1 MIDTH
6 KMSIFLAF
14 WLGLYVLV
22 TLGFADAFWGI
33 HLLIFF
39 PTWMQILTVVCLS
52 ALFIPAVH
60 NGIMQ
65 IAEWLCQKIPH
76 WLRLLLLISSALF
89 LFYLFPSTTHFLGDG
104 ALLLRELSQT
114 NPDATHQPDRAPL
127 IFFLIGQLKKLGF
140 TAKITYQL
148 YSWTAGVLYVLL
160 AFLSAYRV
168 GRIRAERIVAL
179 GLLVTPS
186 FALLFFGYIETYALL
201 LPMSLAYLLAGQYVL
216 QEKRA
221 LYLPAIL
228 LGILIPL
235 HLIYVLLIPS
245 LLILTQKQIKQG
257 CISLF
262 LTSMIACG
270 LLWVSGLPP
279 WQILK
284 QSGGAAFLTFEADFH
299 RPYSL
304 LSIARV
310 VDVANQYLLVIPAGI
325 GILFL
330 CGRKLRPQNITEIFL
345 VTAALFPVL
354 FTLIANAKIGAFRDW
369 DVMGVATL
377 PFIFW
382 CTYAFVRK
390 GAVKSSGPVLIGIGA
405 LHVILWIGVNTTPS
419 KAEARFKMA
428 LQTSALSPYAQS
440 YGWETLGGYY
450 RSNNQLDLALEAY
463 KQALKADPKHPRHWN
478 AAGNL
483 YRRMGQPENALQHFL
498 QAVAITPDFAGAY
511 SNLGNALNQLER
523 YEEAISAYEHA
534 LSLDANLSEAYTNLG
549 VAHHALGQYKKAVD
563 AHLQALKNKPHFT
576 EALNNLGNTYN
587 AMGNYQAARDVL
599 LQAIQTAPNH
609 AFAQANIGNTYL
621 GLQNYNEALKHLN
634 IALTLQ
640 PNLVAAHFNR
650 GLALAELHQWN
661 DAVTAFEEV
670 IRLNPQFVSAYHSLG
685 MVYEQLGQRDQV
697 RTYYQKLL
705 EINPNYPH
713 SALIQKWFQENP

>member
-1 MIDTH
+1 MTDKYKTF
-6 KMSIFLAF
+6 IFLAL
-14 WLGLYVLV
+14 WLGLYTLV
-22 TLGFADAFWGI
+22 AFGFVDAMWGI
-33 HLLIFF
+33 HQLVFFSMWIRVLVLIGIG
-39 PTWMQILTVVCLS
+39 T
-52 ALFIPAVH
+52 LFIPAVQ
-60 NGIMQ
+60 NGTLL
-65 IAEWLCQKIPH
+65 IAQWLCEKIPR
-76 WLRLLLLISSALF
+76 WLRPLLLVSLTLP
-89 LFYLFPSTTHFLGDG
+89 LFYHFQTATHFLGDG
-104 ALLLRELSQT
+104 DLLLRELSQT
-114 NPDATHQPDRAPL
+114 DADATHHPDRAPL
-127 IFFLIGQLKKLGF
+127 IFYLIGHLKNLGF
-140 TAKITYQL
+140 SAEVTHRL
-148 YSWTAGVLYVLL
+148 YSWCSGILYTLL
-160 AFLSAYRV
+160 ALLAAHQV
-168 GRIRAERIVAL
+168 GRERTERIITL
-179 GLLVTPS
+179 GLFLTPG
-186 FALLFFGYIETYALL
+186 FVLLFFGYVETYALL
-201 LPMSLAYLLAGQYVL
+201 LPVSMAYLLAGLYAM

-221 LYLPAIL
+221 TYLPALL

-235 HLIYVLLIPS
+235 HLLYAMLIPS
-245 LLILTQKQIKQG
+245 LLIFAQRRVLHAG
-257 CISLF
+257 VSLI
-262 LTSMIACG
+262 LAGGIACG
-270 LLWVSGLPP
+270 LLWALGVPP
-279 WQILK
+279 WQILG
-284 QSGGAAFLTFEADFH
+284 QSGGAAFLTFKADFH
-299 RPYSL
+299 RPYGLFSL
-304 LSIARV
+304 ARI
-310 VDVANQYLLVIPAGI
+310 VDVFNQYMLVVPAGV

-330 CGRKLRPQNITEIFL
+330 CGRKLKPQNMTETFL
-345 VTAALFPVL
+345 LTAAFFPFA

-369 DVMGVATL
+369 DVMGVAAL
-377 PFIFW
+377 PLMFW
-382 CTYAFVRK
+382 CVWVFVRK
-390 GAVKSSGPVLIGIGA
+390 GAVKSSGPVLVGIGA
-405 LHVILWIGVNTTPS
+405 LHILLWVGVNTDPL
-419 KAEARFKMA
+419 KAETRFNMA

-483 YRRMGQPENALQHFL
+483 YRRMGQPENAMQYFL

-534 LSLDANLSEAYTNLG
+534 LSLDANLPEAYTNLG

-621 GLQNYNEALKHLN
+621 GLQNYNEALKHLK

-650 GLALAELHQWN
+650 GLALAGLNQF
-661 DAVTAFEEV
+661 DQAVEAFQETL
-670 IRLNPQFVSAYHSLG
+670 RLNPQFVTAYHSLG

-697 RTYYQKLL
+697 RACYQKVL

-713 SALIQKWFQENP
+713 AELIQKWFQENP